1 MTDLL
6 TPLLMFALVGTPGW
20 WRLLL
25 LPPLGFAGL
34 MPTPVLMAFVQES
47 APENRALAN
56 GMYMALNFGT
66 RSVILVVVGAF
77 ADLTGMHMAFL
88 TCAGLGLLGTFFVLR
103 LPSSR
108 APNDRRP

>member
-1 MTDLL
+1 
-6 TPLLMFALVGTPGW
+6 MFAFVGTPGW

-25 LPPLGFAGL
+25 LLPLGFAGL
-34 MPTPVLMAFVQES
+34 MPTPILMAFVQES

-66 RSVILVVVGAF
+66 RSVIVVVVGAF
-77 ADLTGMHMAFL
+77 ADLAGMHMAFL

-103 LPSSR
+103 LPRSR
-108 APNDRRP
+108 APNDRQP